1 MSNLKNSFKKFLAFL
16 LVYSFIAITIEIINP
31 GTFEKLD
38 NGMIKIFDQ
47 DSNFDSKTYPIS
59 YTYSVSSE
67 QTIAATTS
75 DSKTYNLAFPS
86 SGPVFSMNVTAN
98 SLTLTGLSGF
108 ESTHSILWK
117 ILDENNNQL
126 FWRGNNDDDTL
137 DFRSEVNEYLYN
149 SVGTSYLTK
158 WIYDGASLI
167 DLPSIGTSDAGSES
181 IIRDCEINNYQI
193 PYLTDAGTVE
203 IPGNFN
209 PETEYRIYIAL
220 HSNNPATLYCAES
233 LQSSAIFTGI
243 FTEPLSPP
251 DAPTLTG
258 AISGNRQ
265 LNVSLTSPEYDG
277 GLPVTD
283 YEYSTD
289 NGSTWKS
296 AGTTSTSFTISK
308 ISSANTDLVNGTSY
322 QIKI

>member
-1 MSNLKNSFKKFLAFL
+1 MSNLKKSFKKFLAFL
-16 LVYSFIAITIEIINP
+16 LVYSVIFVSIEVSNP

-47 DSNFDSKTYPIS
+47 DSNFDSKTYSISYTYPIS
-59 YTYSVSSE
+59 YTYLVTSE
-67 QTIAATTS
+67 QTIAATTT
-75 DSKTYNLAFPS
+75 DSETYNLAFPL
-86 SGPVFSMNVTAN
+86 SGPRFSMNVTAN

-108 ESTHSILWK
+108 ASTHSILWL

-137 DFRSEVNEYLYN
+137 DYRSEVNEDLYN

-193 PYLTDAGTVE
+193 PYLSDSGTVE

-220 HSNNPATLYCAES
+220 HSDNPATPNCAES
-233 LQSSAIFTGI
+233 LQSSAIFTDI

-251 DAPTLTG
+251 DAPTLTSV
-258 AISGNRQ
+258 ISGNRQ
-265 LNVSLTSPEYDG
+265 LSISLTSPDYDG
-277 GLPVTD
+277 GSSITD

-296 AGTTSTSFTISK
+296 AGTTSTSFTITK
-308 ISSANTDLVNGTSY
+308 ISSAYTDLVN
-322 QIKI
+322 